1 MSLKGI
7 MEANELSLS
16 KVAQI
21 TGYDKSTVSRVA
33 AGIYPK
39 SAEKEEE
46 IVRKI
51 VEAGFTKPAAPERSK
66 LRIAKN
72 VFVPTTN
79 NERFERLCDSLVDPE
94 GLLTSSIGLCI
105 GTAGRG
111 KTCSSIRY
119 AAMNQD
125 VVYVLY
131 VDGYTQTKLLKE
143 VAFELC
149 GTKPITFE
157 RCLEAIEEGAR
168 FARKLVIIDEADK
181 MPLRY
186 IEMLRAINERCSLPL
201 LLVGEEELYA
211 KLANV
216 PRLKSRVRKPIVKFM
231 PIDIVD
237 VSAFYKIAI
246 GLTIQ
251 PEVANELCN
260 RANGDFRV
268 VVNDAMAIVNIL
280 NTSGLS
286 ILDSS
291 ILSRL
296 RV

>member
-1 MSLKGI
+1 
-7 MEANELSLS
+7 
-16 KVAQI
+16 
-21 TGYDKSTVSRVA
+21 
-33 AGIYPK
+33 
-39 SAEKEEE
+39 
-46 IVRKI
+46 
-51 VEAGFTKPAAPERSK
+51 
-66 LRIAKN
+66 
-72 VFVPTTN
+72 
-79 NERFERLCDSLVDPE
+79 
-94 GLLTSSIGLCI
+94 
-105 GTAGRG
+105 
-111 KTCSSIRY
+111 
-119 AAMNQD
+119 
-125 VVYVLY
+125 VYVLY